1 MRGWKFPHNQDKEL
15 EACKMMLAL
24 LLAPSLEVVLRF
36 YMSCRLC
43 PALILRASS
52 TAIDKTLLQ
61 MQSFRKHV
69 AQLTPRF
76 GFSCSLLET

>member
-1 MRGWKFPHNQDKEL
+1 
-15 EACKMMLAL
+15 MMLAL

-36 YMSCRLC
+36 YMSYRLC